1 MLVNCKSCNKKF
13 IIPDSAVTKLGRL
26 VQCGSC
32 GSKWT
37 QFPVKNILPIEE
49 KPTKIKKSIK
59 TSQKKKNLYSVEYL
73 QKKHGI
79 NIKSSHHEIENKKK
93 LSKIEKSNF
102 GFYSYIVIFFI
113 FLTALYGSFRLFEEL
128 IITKY
133 PALETYIS
141 YFYEVIDIIK
151 ISLFELVN

>member
-59 TSQKKKNLYSVEYL
+59 TSQKKNLYSVEYL

-79 NIKSSHHEIENKKK
+79 NIKSSDHKIENKKK
-93 LSKIEKSNF
+93 LSEIEKSNF
-102 GFYSYIVIFFI
+102 GFYSYIVILFI
-113 FLTALYGSFRLFEEL
+113 FLTALYGSFHLLEEL

-133 PALETYIS
+133 PASETYIS